1 MYQVRVVL
9 CATLSVVLAGCA
21 AQRTGRVV
29 PAPGELAGAGALDVG
44 ASPSESL
51 EAFMSTVRQ
60 RAAEARPE
68 RLPMETIEGKDPRL
82 AAALAVAIARPEPE
96 TYRSVAR
103 EYSRLRIVDRAHD
116 YLDKALALD
125 RRDWAT
131 YDTFAR
137 VWRDSGAANM
147 ALGDAHRAV
156 YYAPA
161 SPVARNTLGTIL
173 QAMGLKKGA
182 REQYE
187 HALRLDPTA
196 TYALNNLCYGWILD
210 GDAPKAARACDQALS
225 LNPDLSAARNN
236 LGILYAAGGDLAGAR
251 SAFEQSG
258 DQAVVSYNLG
268 IMHLA
273 RREYRKAAD
282 SFADAQQARPTRETA
297 ARFRQAV
304 SLSTAGGDE

>member
-1 MYQVRVVL
+1 VRVVL
-9 CATLSVVLAGCA
+9 CVVLSVTLAGCA
-21 AQRTGRVV
+21 MHRTGRV
-29 PAPGELAGAGALDVG
+29 APTSMDNLEGALGMGD
-44 ASPSESL
+44 SPGESL
-51 EAFMSTVRQ
+51 ESFMSKVRQ
-60 RAAEARPE
+60 RASEARPG
-68 RLPMETIEGKDPRL
+68 RVPAATIEGQDPRL
-82 AAALAVAIARPEPE
+82 AAALAEATVRPEPE
-96 TYRSVAR
+96 TYRAVAR
-103 EYSRLRIVDRAHD
+103 EYSRLHIVDRAHD
-116 YLDKALALD
+116 YLTRALTVD

-131 YDTFAR
+131 YDTLAR
-137 VWRDSGAANM
+137 VWRDSGSPNV

-187 HALRLDPTA
+187 HALRLDPGA
-196 TYALNNLCYGWILD
+196 SYALNNLCYGWILD

-236 LGILYAAGGDLAGAR
+236 LGILYAAGGDFAGAR

-282 SFADAQQARPTRETA
+282 SFADAQQARPTRTTA
-297 ARFRQAV
+297 ARVRQALA
-304 SLSTAGGDE
+304 LSVAGGD